1 MHANLKVFNIIKDI
15 SIIGTGKIDLNLMIE
30 NVIWDKNG
38 IAISVGV
45 SVKS

>member
-1 MHANLKVFNIIKDI
+1 MHANRKVFNIIKDI
-15 SIIGTGKIDLNLMIE
+15 SIIGIGKIDLNLMIE

-38 IAISVGV
+38 IVISVGV